1 MPKPTVPSNVF
12 PPLYTAVGNLVVNWA
27 IAESALNHIIAIIYQ
42 KAGGKHVTHKI
53 PVAFKRRVK
62 FLRLCFNRVDALK
75 PYADEG
81 RDILRK
87 AAKLT
92 FIRNAVIHGAVSN
105 YEPAT
110 QQYTFTKLDVV
121 DNDTIHQVNSV
132 TTTLSDLNGAAIDSQ
147 NVTRVTNALSD
158 RLMDAFVR

>member
-1 MPKPTVPSNVF
+1 MPKPTVPLDAF
-12 PPLYTAVGNLVVNWA
+12 PPLYGAVGDIVVNWA
-27 IAESALNHIIAIIYQ
+27 IAESALNSLVAIIYQ
-42 KAGGKHVTHKI
+42 SAGGKHVDHQI

-62 FLRLCFNRVDALK
+62 FLRRCFNNVDALK

-81 RDILRK
+81 RDILGN
-87 AAKLT
+87 AANLAY
-92 FIRNAVIHGAVSN
+92 IRNAVIHGTVSN

-121 DNDTIHQVNSV
+121 DKDTIHQVNTV
-132 TTTLSDLNGAAIDSQ
+132 TTTLSDLRGAALDSQ
-147 NVTRVTNALSD
+147 SVARAAIAFRD